1 MPRSSFQCSFRKIQ
15 NILGKSY
22 DRPKFGKSEKM
33 LFTLSARANL
43 QNGARLHRFRLP
55 LCIERICIERICTER
70 FRIESAELF
79 RNGRRRVLANVHRQS
94 ASIQA
99 LVRCLARVT
108 RARVVE
114 KPFYVCDSAWPKLE
128 FARGTRV
135 TLRATIEW
143 LDTRRTAWLVKKTA
157 LVGKSYNR
165 LPFITIYYYPD

>member
-1 MPRSSFQCSFRKIQ
+1 
-15 NILGKSY
+15 
-22 DRPKFGKSEKM
+22 M

-55 LCIERICIERICTER
+55 LCIERICTER

-135 TLRATIEW
+135 TLRATIE
-143 LDTRRTAWLVKKTA
+143 
-157 LVGKSYNR
+157 
-165 LPFITIYYYPD
+165 